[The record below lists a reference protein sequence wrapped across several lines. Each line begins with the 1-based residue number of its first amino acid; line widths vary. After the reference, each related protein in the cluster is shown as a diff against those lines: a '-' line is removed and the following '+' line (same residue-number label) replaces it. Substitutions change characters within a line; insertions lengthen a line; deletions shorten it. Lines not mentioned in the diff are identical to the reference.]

1 MADKAN
7 RLLEDR
13 ARQAE
18 ALQQSCAFSHA
29 EIKQTLRA
37 RARYEYALK
46 RRRSTAAIFGR
57 YIKFEI
63 DLYEICRMRQAAAEP
78 LASTNVTT
86 RGFMTRNILNLFQRA
101 LQKFRGNVG
110 LWLEFATF
118 SYSHASYRLLSEI
131 LSQALQFNPDCA
143 GLWAFAAT
151 LEYRQRGDIS
161 AARRLLLRGSRSCDY
176 CPALSQEYLRLELA
190 YLINF
195 EQRRLFLGIRDKKD
209 FVDKAVWTCSVILF
223 LFIFFVIMKMLTESS
238 CTSYN
243 ELCIAQAPR

>member
-209 FVDKAVWTCSVILF
+209 FVDKAKAVARA
-223 LFIFFVIMKMLTESS
+223 IMSS
-238 CTSYN
+238 ALLRHQGLHN
-243 ELCIAQAPR
+243 INAPYFHMINMF